1 MLWKGS
7 IISLHSIYEKLTF
20 SSSTTDRVS
29 IGTEESVSAP
39 SSSHA
44 VELDEGEVLKA
55 TSHAEEKK
63 EPTAQD
69 MRPPSH
75 GSRTSVVIEEDD
87 HADTPQSNCLSRHS
101 MCDCG
106 PSCTQTMLCKVQ
118 DHCTHHN
125 SSNHVNCYDSQLTS
139 SLWPSSETPHQ
150 QAEESHVKLTDQG
163 LEYINAI
170 EDTLSGISF
179 DMKLQ

>member
-1 MLWKGS
+1 M
-7 IISLHSIYEKLTF
+7 
-20 SSSTTDRVS
+20 S
-29 IGTEESVSAP
+29 IGTEERVSAP

-55 TSHAEEKK
+55 TSHAEEKN

-75 GSRTSVVIEEDD
+75 GTRTSVVIEEDD

-101 MCDCG
+101 TCDCG

-118 DHCTHHN
+118 EENNHCTHHN

-139 SLWPSSETPHQ
+139 SLRPSSETSHQ
-150 QAEESHVKLTDQG
+150 QAEESHVKIKVHSNQG